1 MAHALMKARE
11 LGAQTMIIQGD
22 PNAEGFYR
30 AMGAERI
37 GEQESH
43 SIPGRML
50 PLFSLSLAGGIGS
63 GAKQV

>member
-1 MAHALMKARE
+1 
-11 LGAQTMIIQGD
+11 MIIQGD